1 MLLNLDDNNSF
12 VSTILIL
19 TLPLPMFF
27 YLLNFIV
34 KYLKN
39 ESIEYKDYYLYND
52 YVVER
57 VNMYR
62 IAYTLIVNY
71 FIRNYCIINISIIIK
86 GFIAII
92 LILFTICI
100 LYLILRTNKP
110 VGSRVDPL
118 SAYGGDSGGRKLDLS
133 GRSEPLALKSV
144 LDTTSAAYIASFI
157 ALTPF
162 LQEGINKGFIDFY
175 NNKCDPS
182 KNYDWKKIPFTKPGV
197 LKLGRMGRTVNF
209 MESDKHERYY
219 LQNQKRQLDRDYLL
233 DHYKPILDKSPI
245 INMT

>member
-86 GFIAII
+86 
-92 LILFTICI
+92 
-100 LYLILRTNKP
+100 
-110 VGSRVDPL
+110 
-118 SAYGGDSGGRKLDLS
+118 
-133 GRSEPLALKSV
+133 
-144 LDTTSAAYIASFI
+144 
-157 ALTPF
+157 
-162 LQEGINKGFIDFY
+162 
-175 NNKCDPS
+175 
-182 KNYDWKKIPFTKPGV
+182 
-197 LKLGRMGRTVNF
+197 
-209 MESDKHERYY
+209 
-219 LQNQKRQLDRDYLL
+219 
-233 DHYKPILDKSPI
+233 
-245 INMT
+245 

>member
-86 GFIAII
+86 GFIAINEGNTKNAI
-92 LILFTICI
+92 DHFSKASSIEDKLVYNEPRDWL
-100 LYLILRTNKP
+100 LN
-110 VGSRVDPL
+110 SR
-118 SAYGGDSGGRKLDLS
+118 
-133 GRSEPLALKSV
+133 E
-144 LDTTSAAYIASFI
+144 
-157 ALTPF
+157 
-162 LQEGINKGFIDFY
+162 
-175 NNKCDPS
+175 
-182 KNYDWKKIPFTKPGV
+182 
-197 LKLGRMGRTVNF
+197 
-209 MESDKHERYY
+209 
-219 LQNQKRQLDRDYLL
+219 
-233 DHYKPILDKSPI
+233 
-245 INMT
+245 